1 MLAEATPVCA
11 FSNPDAM
18 EGAVFDWRT
27 IGCRSVP
34 ERSGP
39 QHITCQCDHLSHF
52 AVLFDFSGELQKGV
66 RVNFVTIRM
75 YLYNALEMLINE
87 CKSIY

>member
-1 MLAEATPVCA
+1 MLAGATPVCA

-27 IGCRSVP
+27 TGCWPVP

-66 RVNFVTIRM
+66 GVHFVTTLM
-75 YLYNALEMLINE
+75 CLYNALAILIIE
-87 CKSIY
+87 